1 MGIGDSIK
9 EMKEVYETA
18 NKPSWDEVKK
28 LVYVTLLFFAL
39 VAAIVLPIFISLQ
52 YSIMICQY
60 TP

>member
-1 MGIGDSIK
+1 MGISDSIK

-18 NKPSWDEVKK
+18 SKPTWDEIKK

>member
-1 MGIGDSIK
+1 MGIIDSIR
-9 EMKEVYETA
+9 EMKEIFETA

-39 VAAIVLPIFISLQ
+39 VASIALPIFISLQ

-60 TP
+60 MP